1 MCLVKFQHSSLV
13 VLLAC
18 GLVLAAQAQE
28 KPLRFA
34 GEVKA
39 GQEFRKT
46 IGHGLLFVLKA
57 DDDGWE
63 IEVQPETPRG
73 ESCRNYSTVIATPLR
88 GYTANDLNTSYGVS
102 ADDAVQRSPRVV
114 AFVTDGT
121 ACKRE
126 SERLTRLSW
135 PKSYPEA
142 EVRAAQDQFGSSA
155 GGKAT
160 LRILQSKVST
170 SGDLNSGKD
179 LGKID
184 WIKFEVEI
192 VFLNR

>member
-13 VLLAC
+13 VLLAG
-18 GLVLAAQAQE
+18 GLVFAAHAQE
-28 KPLRFA
+28 KPLRFS

-39 GQEFRKT
+39 GQEFRKA

-57 DDDGWE
+57 DEDGWL
-63 IEVQPETPRG
+63 IEVQPETPHG
-73 ESCRNYSTVIATPLR
+73 ESCRNYSTVIAIPLR
-88 GYTANDLNTSYGVS
+88 GYTGNDLNTTYGVS
-102 ADDAVQRSPRVV
+102 ASEAVKRTSREVG
-114 AFVTDGT
+114 FVLDG
-121 ACKRE
+121 ASCKRE
-126 SERLTRLSW
+126 FERVTRLSW

-142 EVRAAQDQFGSSA
+142 EVRDAQEQFGSSA

-160 LRILQSKVST
+160 LRILQSKVSPT
-170 SGDLNSGKD
+170 GELTAGKD